1 MCRSRKCGRGIC
13 LWGWGKKPVSNPKR
27 DWEALTGAL
36 ETQTWVCIQT
46 LCLTYDLGIG
56 HVTVSMTWV
65 CIQTLCLTYDLGVGH
80 VTVSMPQL
88 LSCRTRRVLQGHRT
102 WRIVRYLR
110 SMLPLNEEWMNVYM
124 RAWFTEVT
132 HVKSELCG
140 KFSADGIFLSWLSCP
155 SPQPGYLGSEVS
167 GVGSCHCPSFK
178 FHPTVSPGERGG
190 AGGLS

>member
-27 DWEALTGAL
+27 DREALTGAL
-36 ETQTWVCIQT
+36 ETQ
-46 LCLTYDLGIG
+46 
-56 HVTVSMTWV
+56 TWV

-190 AGGLS
+190 AGRLS